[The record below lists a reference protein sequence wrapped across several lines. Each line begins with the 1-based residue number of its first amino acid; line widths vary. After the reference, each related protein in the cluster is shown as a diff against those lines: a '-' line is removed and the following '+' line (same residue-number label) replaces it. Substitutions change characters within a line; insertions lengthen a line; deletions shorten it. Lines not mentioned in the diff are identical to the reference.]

1 MKSYKSIRGCGVLLM
16 LAIATAYDLLF
27 IILLFIVNS
36 YEISILLKVA
46 IIAFNLYQVY
56 YILIYSSLEYS
67 IDEHNVYIKGI
78 FGLKNLTI
86 PLENIRGYKQES
98 GHIKGIKISGYGKNH
113 FAIGRA
119 IIKKIGSTYMFVTST
134 QNVIYLKTDD
144 INYGLSPEDF
154 NGFKLQLNNKNIYE
168 IDWEY
173 KINKNIN
180 IYKDKKIFIPF
191 LIVAVIVIVITFNPI
206 ILYLNNSLPNTMP
219 LSFNSNFI
227 AVKFGTNKQF
237 AFKQMFYGL
246 LNMAVLFCMY
256 NAAYLYA
263 RYDRKSVYKF
273 IYIPLILS
281 ITFLIMQIRILIMF
295 R

>member
-1 MKSYKSIRGCGVLLM
+1 VKNYKSTKGHGVLSILG
-16 LAIATAYDLLF
+16 ITAVYDLL
-27 IILLFIVNS
+27 IITLLFIVNS
-36 YEISILLKVA
+36 YEISTLLKIT
-46 IIAFNLYQVY
+46 IIVFNLYQIY

-67 IDEHNVYIKGI
+67 IDDYNIYIKGS

-86 PLENIRGYKQES
+86 PFKDIKGYKQES
-98 GHIKGIKISGYGKNH
+98 GHIKGIKLSGYGKNH

-134 QNVIYLKTDD
+134 KNVIYLKTDD
-144 INYGLSPEDF
+144 ANYGLSPENF
-154 NGFKLQLNNKNIYE
+154 NDFKLQLNNKNIYE
-168 IDWEY
+168 MDWEY
-173 KINKNIN
+173 KPNKNIN
-180 IYKDKKIFIPF
+180 LYKDKKFFIPF
-191 LIVAVIVIVITFNPI
+191 LIVAVVVLVITFNPI
-206 ILYLNNSLPNTMP
+206 ILYLNNRLPNKMP

-227 AVKFGTNKQF
+227 AVEFGTNKQF

-281 ITFLIMQIRILIMF
+281 SFFLVVQIRILSRFI
-295 R
+295 